1 MDAIPFPNRQAEALT
16 EKACDELAEWVAKYI
31 DSGID
36 AVALIGMLEL
46 YKTAISYNM
55 LEDVE

>member
-1 MDAIPFPNRQAEALT
+1 MDAIPFPNRLAEALT
-16 EKACDELAEWVAKYI
+16 EKACDELAEWVEKYT

-36 AVALIGMLEL
+36 AVTLIGILEL
-46 YKTAISYNM
+46 YKTAISFNT

>member
-1 MDAIPFPNRQAEALT
+1 MDAIPFPNRHAEALT
-16 EKACDELAEWVAKYI
+16 EKACDELAEWVEKYT

-36 AVALIGMLEL
+36 AVTLIGILEL
-46 YKTAISYNM
+46 YKNAISFNM